1 MATGKKNGPKKIVQP
16 RNKKKAGVPTMAPIQ
31 PLTALP
37 SWSLSNW
44 PSETAT
50 TYLSWNPRTPR
61 LDQGPTGTQAD
72 AMPQSTQT
80 PSTVSA
86 ALSGLYFSNARI
98 LNSIATSALALV
110 SKPDWGSLQER
121 PMDIEPAMD
130 PRLQVALARQKSG
143 SPRMALAS
151 TSPEEIAVVAKV
163 RDVQAWEALSEVK
176 VGVTLGADTE
186 FSIVTGRIPIKR
198 IEEVRRQPFVYS
210 LKASQPVRAALAT
223 TTSAM
228 RVAPS
233 LLPAG
238 ASPDGGKGVVV
249 GIVDFGCDFAH
260 DNFRRNDGGTRIEA
274 IWDQAGEL
282 SGAGDVKYGRLHT
295 QADIDAALKKPDP
308 YASLGYGSHLNVGAH
323 EGAHGTHV
331 MDIAAGNGL
340 GSGTPGCAPQAAI
353 IFVEVSAS
361 DIAWSGPKAVDQ
373 SFGDS
378 VQMLEAVNF
387 IFERA
392 GDRPCVVNLSLGTN
406 GGPHDG
412 TTLVEQGLDR
422 LIRAKPNRAV
432 VIAAA
437 NSQAD
442 RIHTEGAIPKGG
454 LMDVRWKT
462 ENSPAGQE
470 MEVWLAGATRVAVEV
485 IAPDGSSLGVAEP
498 GSNMPIGTAQ
508 DIVVYV
514 SNRLRDPN
522 NLDNM
527 IGIYIAGAVGG
538 GEWTIRLVDRGN
550 SGATFHAWIE
560 RMDNAQ
566 SSFVN
571 PVDRCTLGSISC
583 GHETICVGSYDAHK
597 SALPLSYFSSTGPT
611 RDGRFKPEVSA
622 PGHAVRAARS
632 GSKTGLVDMSGTSM
646 AAPAVAGLVAL
657 VLAEARRLKKSL
669 SSAVLRDILIK
680 GALLSPPDLDQ
691 NQWHPGYG
699 HGRASSATLSLPQ
712 ALMQEDTP
720 PKQADKTAA
729 APKPPRKR
737 RPSKSKPKPPPA

>member
-1 MATGKKNGPKKIVQP
+1 
-16 RNKKKAGVPTMAPIQ
+16 
-31 PLTALP
+31 
-37 SWSLSNW
+37 
-44 PSETAT
+44 
-50 TYLSWNPRTPR
+50 
-61 LDQGPTGTQAD
+61 
-72 AMPQSTQT
+72 
-80 PSTVSA
+80 
-86 ALSGLYFSNARI
+86 
-98 LNSIATSALALV
+98 
-110 SKPDWGSLQER
+110 
-121 PMDIEPAMD
+121 MDIEPAMD
-130 PRLQVALARQKSG
+130 SRLQVALARQKSG

-151 TSPEEIAVVAKV
+151 TSAEEIAVIAKV
-163 RDVQAWEALSEVK
+163 DDVQAWEALSEVK
-176 VGVTLGADTE
+176 VGVTLGAETGE
-186 FSIVTGRIPIKR
+186 GGVCIVTGRIPIKR
-198 IEEVRRQPFVYS
+198 IEAVRHQPFVQS
-210 LKASQPVRAALAT
+210 LKASQPVRAALAAT
-223 TTSAM
+223 TRAM
-228 RVAPS
+228 KVAPG

-238 ASPDGGKGVVV
+238 TSPEGGKGVVV

-260 DNFRRNDGGTRIEA
+260 DNFRRNDGSTRIEA

-282 SGAGDVKYGRLHT
+282 SGAGDVQYGRLHT
-295 QADIDAALKKPDP
+295 QADIDAALRTPDP
-308 YASLGYGSHLNVGAH
+308 YAALGYGSHLNVGAH

-361 DIAWSGPKAVDQ
+361 DIAWSGPTAVDQ

-378 VQMLEAVNF
+378 VQMLEAVSF
-387 IFERA
+387 IFAQA

-442 RIHTEGAIPKGG
+442 HIHTEGTIPKGG
-454 LMDVRWKT
+454 SIDVRWKT

-470 MEVWLAGATRVAVEV
+470 MEVWMAGTTRVAVEV

-514 SNRLRDPN
+514 GNRLRDPN

-538 GEWTIRLVDRGN
+538 GQWTIRLFDRGN
-550 SGATFHAWIE
+550 SGAAFHAWIE
-560 RMDNAQ
+560 RLDTAQ
-566 SSFVN
+566 SSFVD
-571 PVDRCTLGSISC
+571 PIDSSTLGSISC
-583 GHETICVGSYDAHK
+583 GHDTICVGSYDAHK
-597 SALPLSYFSSTGPT
+597 SALPMSYFSSTGPT

-632 GSKTGLVDMSGTSM
+632 GSRTGLVDMSGTSM

-657 VLAEARRLKKSL
+657 VLAEAVQRKQSL
-669 SSAVLRDILIK
+669 SSAILRDILIK
-680 GALLSPPDLDQ
+680 GAVLSPPDLDE
-691 NQWHPGYG
+691 NRWHPGYG
-699 HGRASSATLSLPQ
+699 RGRASSATLSLLRAP
-712 ALMQEDTP
+712 MQGDTP
-720 PKQADKTAA
+720 PKRTGKTTTT
-729 APKPPRKR
+729 PNPSRKR
-737 RPSKSKPKPPPA
+737 QPPKSNPKPPPA